1 MTPFIDKSYRSVA
14 AATITELSCAAV
26 VPVMPAMASDD
37 VGALQVL
44 WALGRNAYSA
54 FPSRCLVEPVVK
66 LRIAGRHLALT
77 CAPDAIGH
85 MFPARAQMM
94 RQFFE
99 QPGVAE
105 LLPSETAL
113 SRAPTSSSYQGR
125 LFGRNPIPCCAI
137 SCARRCS
144 QSAEDL
150 GWKDRCRRH

>member
-105 LLPSETAL
+105 ITAQRNGSLQGAYLIIVPRTPFRPKSYSLLCHFLRT
-113 SRAPTSSSYQGR
+113 
-125 LFGRNPIPCCAI
+125 
-137 SCARRCS
+137 
-144 QSAEDL
+144 
-150 GWKDRCRRH
+150 KM